1 MKKRK
6 YIILGIVTVL
16 LVAVT
21 VVLAYRMQQEKKKE
35 ADYDEYTSGNQERNY
50 ITYKGEKY
58 KYNYDLRTVLFMGID
73 EENEIEERKVGD
85 GGQTDSLVLFAM
97 DTEKKTTKALSISR
111 DTMTDIKTYDMNGNP
126 LSTERTQIALQ
137 YAYGDGG
144 RRSCVLT
151 REAVSNLLY
160 QIPINAYV
168 ALTMEGFSKITDEL
182 GGVKITMTEDYT
194 HINPAFKKGE
204 TVTLNGEM
212 AQQYVRYRDTN
223 VSGSNNERM
232 ERQSLFIEALVQQL
246 QEEMQGAK
254 DVAQL
259 YKKMEPYMVTDI
271 SEGELKK
278 MINYKLEGEVDKVPG
293 TVRQGEKYD
302 EFVVDNEKLQEKVV
316 KTFYKREQR

>member
-1 MKKRK
+1 
-6 YIILGIVTVL
+6 
-16 LVAVT
+16 
-21 VVLAYRMQQEKKKE
+21 
-35 ADYDEYTSGNQERNY
+35 
-50 ITYKGEKY
+50 
-58 KYNYDLRTVLFMGID
+58 
-73 EENEIEERKVGD
+73 
-85 GGQTDSLVLFAM
+85 
-97 DTEKKTTKALSISR
+97 
-111 DTMTDIKTYDMNGNP
+111 
-126 LSTERTQIALQ
+126 
-137 YAYGDGG
+137 
-144 RRSCVLT
+144 
-151 REAVSNLLY
+151 
-160 QIPINAYV
+160 
-168 ALTMEGFSKITDEL
+168 MEGFSKITDEL

-246 QEEMQGAK
+246 QEEMQGTK
-254 DVAQL
+254 DVVQL

-302 EFVVDNEKLQEKVV
+302 ELVVDNEKLQEKVV